1 MNEVLRREKKFL
13 IRLDEYYRFSG
24 RLSSLMMQ
32 DANNGREGYV
42 IRSLYFDTLHD
53 QDFNEKEESGEY
65 GSSDSLFETIYK
77 VG

>member
-32 DANNGREGYV
+32 DANNGRE
-42 IRSLYFDTLHD
+42 T
-53 QDFNEKEESGEY
+53 GER
-65 GSSDSLFETIYK
+65 EMP
-77 VG
+77 